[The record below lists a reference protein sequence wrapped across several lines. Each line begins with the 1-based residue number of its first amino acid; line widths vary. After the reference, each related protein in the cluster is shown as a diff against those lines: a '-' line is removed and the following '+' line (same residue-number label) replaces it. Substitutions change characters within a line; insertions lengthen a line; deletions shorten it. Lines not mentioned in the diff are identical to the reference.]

1 MKIIEVE
8 KGSIGERAGLTAGD
22 ELVMINKHPVRDCID
37 YTYHASDDTLILHI
51 RREGKSVDVRV
62 EKKDP
67 YENLGLRLEPMSFRS
82 CGNHCVFCFIDQL
95 PTGMRSSLYFKDE
108 DYRLSFLHG
117 SYITLTGISKDDLD
131 RIREQ
136 RLSPLYISVHTTDPL
151 LRQKMIRG
159 KDVVELLGRIE
170 YLTEAN
176 IELHTQVVL
185 CPGINDGQ
193 HLERTIDD
201 LSRFYPRIRSLAIV
215 PVGLTKY
222 RKGLYHL
229 QGVDADYAR
238 SIIDTLEQQQRDFRR
253 TLGESFLQIAD
264 ELYIQ
269 ANSDIPHSD
278 WYDDFPQVENGV
290 GMVRQFL
297 NAFHERKDELPAEL
311 DAPLEITVV
320 TGTSAHQFINKDV
333 VPVLSGI
340 ENLRIEAHPV
350 TNTFFGSSVTVSG
363 LLTGADIMKTIE
375 DHEAQGLVLLPPN
388 CLNEDGLLLDDV
400 TLDEMEKRLRRP
412 VLLGTYDIIDSIHE
426 CIAVTRNRDKNLCPT
441 HPS

>member
-8 KGSIGERAGLTAGD
+8 KGSIGERAGLIGGD
-22 ELVMINKHPVRDCID
+22 ELVTINDHPVHDPID
-37 YTYHASDDTLILHI
+37 YTYYMSDDTLLLQIQ
-51 RREGKSVDVRV
+51 RNGQTFDVQV
-62 EKKDP
+62 EKDP
-67 YENLGLRLEPMSFRS
+67 YENLGLRLEPMSFKS

-95 PTGMRSSLYFKDE
+95 PTGMRPPLYFKDE

-117 SYITLTGISKDDLD
+117 SYITLTGISKGELD

-151 LRQKMIRG
+151 LRQKVIRG
-159 KDVVELLGRIE
+159 KDVVNIMDRIE

-185 CPGINDGQ
+185 CPGINDGR
-193 HLERTIDD
+193 HLERTIGD
-201 LSRFYPRIRSLAIV
+201 LSRFYPRVRSLAVV
-215 PVGLTKY
+215 PVGLTKH
-222 RKGLYHL
+222 RQGLYHL
-229 QGVDADYAR
+229 QGVDATYAR
-238 SIIDTLEQQQRDFRR
+238 SIIDTLGQRQMDFRR
-253 TLGESFLQIAD
+253 TLGETFLHIAD
-264 ELYIQ
+264 EFYLKSG
-269 ANSDIPHSD
+269 ADIPQSE

-297 NAFHERKDELPAEL
+297 DVLHERKNELPAGL
-311 DAPLEITVV
+311 DVPLEVTLV
-320 TGTSAHQFINKDV
+320 TGTSAYQFINRDV
-333 VPVLSGI
+333 VPVLTEI

-363 LLTGADIMKTIE
+363 LLTGTDIMKTIE
-375 DHEAQGLVLLPPN
+375 DHEAQGPVLLPPN

-400 TLDEMEKRLRRP
+400 TLDEMEKKLRRP
-412 VLLGTYDIIDSIHE
+412 VLLGTYDIVGSIRE
-426 CIAVTRNRDKNLCPT
+426 CIAVTRNRDKNLCST